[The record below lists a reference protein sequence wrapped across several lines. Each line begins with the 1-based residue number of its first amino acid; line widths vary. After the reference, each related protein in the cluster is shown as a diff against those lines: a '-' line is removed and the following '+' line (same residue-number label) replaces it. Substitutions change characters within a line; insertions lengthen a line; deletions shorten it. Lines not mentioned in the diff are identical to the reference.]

1 MNRSLI
7 YTDGV
12 PRIPFSWPKNHK
24 ILATALVMIF
34 FIVLMIVM
42 FKSRSP
48 EMTDLDANVSYFMI
62 IAIGVG
68 LFALGWYDRQR
79 WKSKNHDLNE
89 ILTFLHKNKDWQTF
103 KQIKMGVD
111 KNTTNSVR
119 PLLEELIEGGY
130 VKTST
135 KDGEITVYRVI

>member
-1 MNRSLI
+1 
-7 YTDGV
+7 
-12 PRIPFSWPKNHK
+12 
-24 ILATALVMIF
+24 
-34 FIVLMIVM
+34 
-42 FKSRSP
+42 
-48 EMTDLDANVSYFMI
+48 MTDLDANVSYFMI

-119 PLLEELIEGGY
+119 SLLEELIEGGY

-135 KDGEITVYRVI
+135 KDSEITVYRVI